1 MRRSLSRRLR
11 WLSIIALLGLVGSS
25 TACLRIVEDGEVG
38 VVTSFGDIDPE
49 ELAEPGLY
57 VSIPVMR
64 NISLYNVKTL
74 EAKET
79 MQVPTADEMLVG
91 LDVSVFVRLDSADV
105 AELRAG
111 VTGDPLQTLL
121 IPTLRS
127 QTREAAGGFKVEDFY
142 NQTKRAQISEE
153 IKRGVVLRMAER
165 GIEVEDVLIRDIVPP
180 PAFQKAVEKKL
191 AQKQRAEQKQF
202 ELEQAKLN
210 REIERTRAEG
220 AALAMAEVQEKLTD
234 RYLQYLWIQS
244 VASNPKIEKV
254 YIATEAGLPIF
265 RQQK

>member
-1 MRRSLSRRLR
+1 MTR
-11 WLSIIALLGLVGSS
+11 IPALALAVLLLTMTTG
-25 TACLRIVEDGEVG
+25 CPRIVEDGEVG
-38 VVTSFGDIDPE
+38 VVKSFGDIDPD
-49 ELAEPGLY
+49 ELTEPGLY
-57 VSIPVMR
+57 LYVPLLR
-64 NISLYNVKTL
+64 QISVYNVKTV
-74 EAKET
+74 EMKER

-91 LDVSVFVRLDSADV
+91 LDVSVFVHLNDQRVAD
-105 AELRAG
+105 LRSS
-111 VTGDPLQTLL
+111 VTGDAMDTLL

-142 NQTKRAQISEE
+142 NQEKRAQIANE
-153 IKRGVVLRMAER
+153 IRSGLTLKMGDR

-180 PAFQKAVEKKL
+180 KAFQQAVEKKL

-244 VASNPKIEKV
+244 VAENPNIEKV

-265 RQQK
+265 KQQN

>member
-1 MRRSLSRRLR
+1 MPRIASLAFLCLVLLTSTGCPR
-11 WLSIIALLGLVGSS
+11 II
-25 TACLRIVEDGEVG
+25 EDGEVG

-49 ELAEPGLY
+49 ELADPGLY
-57 VSIPVMR
+57 LYVPLFRKISI
-64 NISLYNVKTL
+64 YNVKTA
-74 EAKET
+74 EMKET

-91 LDVSVFVRLDSADV
+91 LDVSVFVRLMDDEVAD
-105 AELRAG
+105 LRAS
-111 VTGDPLQTLL
+111 VNGDPMQTLL

-142 NQTKRAQISEE
+142 NQEKRAQIADE
-153 IKRGVVLRMAER
+153 IRTGLVGKMSER

-180 PAFQKAVEKKL
+180 KAFQQAVEKKL

-244 VASNPKIEKV
+244 VAENPNIEKV

-265 RQQK
+265 KQQN

>member
-1 MRRSLSRRLR
+1 MRLR
-11 WLSIIALLGLVGSS
+11 SFSML
-25 TACLRIVEDGEVG
+25 ACLLLATSTGCPRIVEDGEVG

-57 VSIPVMR
+57 LSFPLLRTISI
-64 NISLYNVKTL
+64 YNVKTV
-74 EAKET
+74 EMKET

-91 LDVSVFVRLDSADV
+91 LDVSVFVHLDSPHV

-111 VTGDPLQTLL
+111 VTGNPLETLL
-121 IPTLRS
+121 VPTLRS

-142 NQTKRAQISEE
+142 NQEKRAQISSA
-153 IKRGVVLRMAER
+153 IKTGMVARMETR
-165 GIEVEDVLIRDIVPP
+165 GIRIEEVLIRDIVPP
-180 PAFQKAVEKKL
+180 VAFQKAVEKKL

-244 VASNPKIEKV
+244 VAENPKIEKV

-265 RQQK
+265 RQQN

>member
-1 MRRSLSRRLR
+1 MRRSVLLAVSVL
-11 WLSIIALLGLVGSS
+11 ALVTSATG
-25 TACLRIVEDGEVG
+25 CLRIVEKGEVG
-38 VVTSFGDIDPE
+38 VVTSFGDIQPDE
-49 ELAEPGLY
+49 KTEPGLY
-57 VSIPVMR
+57 LSVPLMR
-64 NISLYNVKTL
+64 HLEIYNVKTI
-74 EAKET
+74 ETKEK

-91 LDVSVFVRLDSADV
+91 LDVSVFVRLDPARV
-105 AELRAG
+105 AELRSS
-111 VTGDPLQTLL
+111 VTGNAMETLL

-142 NQTKRAQISEE
+142 NQEKRVQISSE
-153 IKRGVVLRMAER
+153 IQRGMIAKMESR
-165 GIEVEDVLIRDIVPP
+165 GIVVEDVLIRDIVPP
-180 PAFQKAVEKKL
+180 RAFQQAVEEKL

-220 AALAMAEVQEKLTD
+220 AAMAMAEVQEKLTD

-244 VASNPKIEKV
+244 VAENPKIEKV

-265 RQQK
+265 RHAE